1 MEKHFSCREIKR
13 RLAKLEKLEKS
24 KNKMT
29 DNKKN
34 IGNRCSYQ
42 LSKDPMPRLPTH
54 IIIDCSMFSYIDTD
68 GIKTIKRTV
77 IEYESVGIKT
87 FLGSCPSHV
96 TKLLERDH
104 FYAAVPAHQIFIS
117 IYDAIQHAIQE
128 RESIPTVIE
137 EEEEIGIENCSY
149 VEFDDVKL
157 DVDENSVK
165 ETEFVA

>member
-1 MEKHFSCREIKR
+1 
-13 RLAKLEKLEKS
+13 LEKLEKS
-24 KNKMT
+24 NNKAT
-29 DNKKN
+29 DNLKN
-34 IGNRCSYQ
+34 IGNRFSYQ

-87 FLGSCPSHV
+87 FLGGCPSHV

-104 FYAAVPAHQIFIS
+104 FYAAVPAHHIFIS
-117 IYDAIQHAIQE
+117 IYDAMQHAIQE
-128 RESIPTVIE
+128 RESIPVIIE
-137 EEEEIGIENCSY
+137 EEEENGIENSSY
-149 VEFDDVKL
+149 VEFEDVKL